1 MYRLPAFKGTVRQR
15 DYVIG
20 GIFNGLTRMFAPFV
34 TKVFLNLGKQGLERV
49 V

>member
-1 MYRLPAFKGTVRQR
+1 MYRLPAFKGTVHQR
-15 DYVIG
+15 NYVIG

-34 TKVFLNLGKQGLERV
+34 TKVLLNLGKQGLERV